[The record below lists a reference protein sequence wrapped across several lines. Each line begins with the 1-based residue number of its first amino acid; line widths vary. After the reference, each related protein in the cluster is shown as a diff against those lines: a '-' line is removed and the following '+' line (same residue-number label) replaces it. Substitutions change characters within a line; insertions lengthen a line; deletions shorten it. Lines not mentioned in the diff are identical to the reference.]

1 MGQSGSP
8 VHTRLCHECCSRT
21 THSQGAATP
30 YFSVFVMWCHQ
41 GLPAPHLVV
50 EYAPSQE
57 PLRVELG
64 KAALAVSTDAV
75 RKRIARGSLESD
87 GPNGFVPVW
96 LDEDGTEAGREVQV
110 DGGALLEAKDETIRV
125 LREQFVS
132 LTALVA
138 RSNG

>member
-1 MGQSGSP
+1 
-8 VHTRLCHECCSRT
+8 
-21 THSQGAATP
+21 
-30 YFSVFVMWCHQ
+30 
-41 GLPAPHLVV
+41 VV